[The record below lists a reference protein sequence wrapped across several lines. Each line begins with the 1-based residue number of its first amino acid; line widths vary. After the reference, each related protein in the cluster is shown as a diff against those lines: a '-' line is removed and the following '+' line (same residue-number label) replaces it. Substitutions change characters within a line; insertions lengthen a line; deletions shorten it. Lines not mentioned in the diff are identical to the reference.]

1 MGMNT
6 SDSDGLGLSLL
17 VYMGAIL
24 GAFAVLAA
32 PVYIA
37 TKPQVYENPQLA
49 RANPLLNGPIVGVR
63 QAGRMPVASL
73 QRQAISDAESAKWLT
88 ARNRKVEP
96 APRAAQRVA
105 QRPSAASEEPVPTEL
120 QTRRR
125 TRIAIFPF
133 SLF

>member
-1 MGMNT
+1 MDT
-6 SDSDGLGLSLL
+6 SDSEGLGLSLL

-24 GAFAVLAA
+24 GVFAVLAV
-32 PVYIA
+32 PVYVA
-37 TKPQVYENPQLA
+37 TKPQVYDNPPLA
-49 RANPLLNGPIVGVR
+49 SANPLLNGPILGDR
-63 QAGRMPVASL
+63 QVGRMPVASL

-105 QRPSAASEEPVPTEL
+105 QRPNATGDEPAPAEL

-125 TRIAIFPF
+125 TRIAVFPF